1 MDPRM
6 SFTIMERVRKGKVA
20 AGKVKEWPKWVEDMK
35 AHGVPDWYIGS
46 CEKIK
51 YMFPKAHA
59 AAYVMMAWRIGYCKI
74 FYPLEY
80 YAAFFSIRATGFSY
94 EVMCRGE
101 EPLVRFLEELM
112 RRSQSKER
120 KEALLPK
127 EKDMLRDG
135 RIVQEM
141 YARGFEF
148 MPIDLYRAQAARFSI
163 IDGKIMPSLTSI
175 EGLGES
181 VAAQI
186 VEAAKKGPFLSKDD
200 FRQRSG
206 AGQTIC
212 DLLDKLGILGDLPE
226 TNQLSIF
233 DFGAVDDAS

>member
-1 MDPRM
+1 M
-6 SFTIMERVRKGKVA
+6 
-20 AGKVKEWPKWVEDMK
+20 
-35 AHGVPDWYIGS
+35 
-46 CEKIK
+46 
-51 YMFPKAHA
+51 
-59 AAYVMMAWRIGYCKI
+59 
-74 FYPLEY
+74 
-80 YAAFFSIRATGFSY
+80 
-94 EVMCRGE
+94 
-101 EPLVRFLEELM
+101 RFLEELM